1 MKRLCILIIIL
12 NIIILNFLFNK
23 KIYAPKYPFK
33 NKVYYKY
40 YNCENSKITRDY
52 SRSNVRVNFYQINY
66 LQDKNLEKEINYLIE
81 KFSFKTI
88 YRILKDI
95 YKLYENK
102 NITFKDILYWI
113 DNLENE
119 KFIVNMYP
127 IASLDSSN
135 NIFELGYIDENMI
148 NIYYTIDFYSSGVIN
163 EKNNDYYG
171 NHDVSYYKET
181 GNFILDINTKEE
193 IKLSDFIE
201 IDERLTDYKIEDGI
215 TDYNTEVLVE
225 YKNFKDAFKIYIN
238 EEDRDSYHYESLDK
252 VLRKLKDNK
261 YTWYLNKN
269 KDLVFI
275 LDDGFNFVRFR
286 VDYEFIKPLLK
297 EDYKEF

>member
-12 NIIILNFLFNK
+12 NIIISNFLFNK
-23 KIYAPKYPFK
+23 KIYASEYFFK

-40 YNCENSKITRDY
+40 YNCENNKTIRDY

-88 YRILKDI
+88 YRILKDT

-119 KFIVNMYP
+119 KFILNIYP

-148 NIYYTIDFYSSGVIN
+148 NIYYTIDFYSSGFIN
-163 EKNNDYYG
+163 EKNDDYYG
-171 NHDVSYYKET
+171 THDVSRFKEI

-201 IDERLTDYKIEDGI
+201 IDERLAEYKIEDGI
-215 TDYNTEVLVE
+215 TDYNKETLVE
-225 YKNFKDAFKIYIN
+225 YKNFKDAFKICIN
-238 EEDRDSYHYESLDK
+238 EEDSYHYESLDK
-252 VLRKLKDNK
+252 VLKKLKDNE

-275 LDDGFNFVRFR
+275 LDDGFNFVKFK